1 MNKYLP
7 SKQFIARIIII
18 LIIAL
23 LGWGI
28 YQIPRLFRKNKNA
41 NIAPTTLQVKD
52 LIQKDSNNNGIADW
66 EEGLWGL
73 DPTTNG
79 PSNKEFIL
87 AKRLALAK
95 DNANVVE
102 NGGVAT
108 SENDTLSRE
117 VFALILSLQQS
128 GSLNAESMK
137 SISES
142 VGQNI
147 EPKDIPD
154 IYTKDMIKIGGT
166 ESEYYIAFKNLV
178 EKYQDKNMGS
188 ELSYV
193 AQGLENKDPQAL
205 YAAKTVAVFYREM
218 GQALIKIPTPVS
230 LATTN
235 LSLAN
240 NYEKVAQTIEG
251 FSNVLNDQIAGMRSL
266 INYKKYSDKIVA
278 DITKLSDNL
287 N

>member
-7 SKQFIARIIII
+7 SKQFIARLIII
-18 LIIAL
+18 LIVVIFI
-23 LGWGI
+23 WGL
-28 YQIPRLFRKNKNA
+28 YQIPKLFRKNKNTSQ
-41 NIAPTTLQVKD
+41 NPTTLLVKD
-52 LIQKDSNNNGIADW
+52 LIQKDSNDNGIADW

-73 DPTTNG
+73 NPEKDG
-79 PSNKEFIL
+79 ASNKEFIL

-95 DNANVVE
+95 DNASAVD
-102 NGGVAT
+102 GGGADS
-108 SENDTLSRE
+108 SENDALSRE

-128 GSLNAESMK
+128 GSLNSESMK

-147 EPKDIPD
+147 VPNDIAD
-154 IYTKDMIKIGGT
+154 IYTKNMVKIGGT
-166 ESEYYIAFKNLV
+166 EAEYYIAFKNLV
-178 EKYQDKNMGS
+178 EKYQDKGMGS
-188 ELSYV
+188 ELSFV

-205 YAAKTVAVFYREM
+205 YAAKTVAVFYREF
-218 GQALIKIPTPVS
+218 GQALIKTPS
-230 LATTN
+230 PLTLASTN

-251 FSNVLNDQIAGMRSL
+251 FSNVLNDQITGMRSL

-287 N
+287 K

>member
-7 SKQFIARIIII
+7 SKQFIARTIII

-23 LGWGI
+23 FIWAI
-28 YQIPRLFRKNKNA
+28 YQIPKLFKKNKNI
-41 NIAPTTLQVKD
+41 NPTSITLQVKD
-52 LIQKDSNNNGIADW
+52 VIQKDSNNNGIADW
-66 EEGLWGL
+66 EEGLWNL
-73 DPTTNG
+73 DPTKNG
-79 PSNKEFIL
+79 PSNKEFII
-87 AKRLALAK
+87 AKRAALAK

-108 SENDTLSRE
+108 SENDALSRE
-117 VFALILSLQQS
+117 VFALIISLQQS

-147 EPKDIPD
+147 EPTDIPD
-154 IYTKDMIKIGGT
+154 IYTKNIIKIGGT

-178 EKYQDKNMGS
+178 EKYQDKNMGN

-218 GQALIKIPTPVS
+218 GQALIKIPAPIT
-230 LATTN
+230 LANTN
-235 LSLAN
+235 LDLAN

-251 FSNVLNDQIAGMRSL
+251 LSNVLNDQIAGMRSL